1 MNYLLEMPPFHVKIR
16 LKSVLQKLLAR
27 LSIAALVK
35 YCKT

>member
-1 MNYLLEMPPFHVKIR
+1 MNYLLVMPRFHAKKR
-16 LKSVLQKLLAR
+16 LKSAPQKILAH